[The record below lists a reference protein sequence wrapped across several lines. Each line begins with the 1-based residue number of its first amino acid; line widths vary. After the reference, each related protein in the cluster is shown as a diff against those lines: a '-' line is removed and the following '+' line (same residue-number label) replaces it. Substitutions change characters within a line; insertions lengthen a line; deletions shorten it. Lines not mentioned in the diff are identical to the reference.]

1 MESLLVE
8 AVFQKLKKSK
18 HGFMSLNNAPGLQ
31 LLDLSASV
39 VFIDLLLQNVGQ
51 SPLSTF
57 LPLLHLPP
65 PLFFFGGYLNY
76 FYISKFLWLCF
87 DLPLEEWL
95 KSEAA
100 LSLLYMHFSHIRQY
114 FLPEG
119 EKNLLLIVKTGKI
132 HETK

>member
-1 MESLLVE
+1 ME

-18 HGFMSLNNAPGLQ
+18 HGFMPLNNAPGLQ

-65 PLFFFGGYLNY
+65 LFFLGGYLIY

-100 LSLLYMHFSHIRQY
+100 LSLLYMHFLILDNIFSR
-114 FLPEG
+114 G
-119 EKNLLLIVKTGKI
+119 REKSIAYSENR
-132 HETK
+132 